1 MYHCER
7 KPVSAPINFSPLI
20 YAPATPSISQRES
33 FSLAQNLPSSA
44 SCSNERANETR
55 ARKRDSRFSLLLLL
69 PLRPAPT
76 PAPASSP
83 TFVSAHAFH
92 SLSFSLRA
100 RYCLYVLLQI
110 FSLRQTF
117 VHLKSASPY
126 FLDASRVYAFLLRE
140 RPTGQPGS
148 FAETFSQLLC
158 FPPLLLSHGFQD
170 FRWFA
175 QTRSI
180 VQQSAINARTI
191 NRLMIERT
199 VPMLMLGSHDVFDR
213 RFNRSSWR

>member
-1 MYHCER
+1 MH
-7 KPVSAPINFSPLI
+7 
-20 YAPATPSISQRES
+20 Q
-33 FSLAQNLPSSA
+33 
-44 SCSNERANETR
+44 
-55 ARKRDSRFSLLLLL
+55 LL
-69 PLRPAPT
+69 PLSPSESLSRSRKSPVIRFLLERTGERNACTQTRLALLVAPT
-76 PAPASSP
+76 ASSATCTYTCTCILTYLRFSP
-83 TFVSAHAFH
+83 RIPL
-92 SLSFSLRA
+92 SLFLFARA
-100 RYCLYVLLQI
+100 YCLYVLLQI

-148 FAETFSQLLC
+148 FAKTFSQLLC
-158 FPPLLLSHGFQD
+158 FSPLLLSHGFQD

-180 VQQSAINARTI
+180 VQQSAINSRTI